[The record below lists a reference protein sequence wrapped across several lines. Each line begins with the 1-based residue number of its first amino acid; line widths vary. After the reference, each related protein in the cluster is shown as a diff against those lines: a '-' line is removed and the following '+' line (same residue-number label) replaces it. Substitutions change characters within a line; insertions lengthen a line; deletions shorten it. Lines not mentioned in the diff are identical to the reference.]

1 MSENKAIKGGE
12 FLIRETDPQDIF
24 IPEQWNEE
32 QLMIAQT
39 CQEFLTKEVHPNL
52 DRIDNQEEGLM
63 ESLLEKAGELG
74 LLGISV
80 PEELGG
86 FGKNFVTT
94 MLSTEVT
101 GAGHSYSV
109 AMAAHTGIGT
119 LPILYYGNEEQ
130 KAKYIPKLASGEW
143 KACYCLTEPSSGSD
157 ANSGKTKAIL
167 SEDGKHYVLNGQ
179 KMWITNGGFADVFT
193 VFAKIDDDK
202 TLSAFI
208 LEKGFEGITLNA
220 EEKKLGIKGSSTRQV
235 FFNNVKVPVE
245 NMLST
250 RENGFKIALNILNI
264 GRIKLAG
271 AAMGG
276 CKGIITQTIN
286 YANEREQFGRAISKY
301 GAIRYKIA
309 QQAIKTFATESATYR
324 ASQNIDDAIQALE
337 SGGMAHSDAILKGVE
352 EFAIECAILKVDGS
366 ETLDYVVDEGLQVY
380 GGMGYSA
387 EAPME
392 RSYRDARINRIFEG
406 TNEINRMLIVDMLLK
421 RAMKGELDLM
431 GPAQAVAGELMS
443 IPEFG
448 DQEDGL
454 FIGEHKAL
462 GNFKKVVLMVAGS
475 AAQKLMM
482 ELSKQQE
489 ILLNIA
495 DLVID
500 TYMAE
505 STLLRVEK
513 MVSMKGE
520 EACAAQIAI
529 AKTLVYDTAD
539 KINKAGK
546 DALNSFAEGDE
557 LRMMLM
563 GLKRFTKLDA
573 FNPREA
579 RQLIAQGL
587 INENKYCY

>member
-1 MSENKAIKGGE
+1 
-12 FLIRETDPQDIF
+12 
-24 IPEQWNEE
+24 
-32 QLMIAQT
+32 
-39 CQEFLTKEVHPNL
+39 
-52 DRIDNQEEGLM
+52 
-63 ESLLEKAGELG
+63 
-74 LLGISV
+74 
-80 PEELGG
+80 
-86 FGKNFVTT
+86 
-94 MLSTEVT
+94 
-101 GAGHSYSV
+101 
-109 AMAAHTGIGT
+109 
-119 LPILYYGNEEQ
+119 
-130 KAKYIPKLASGEW
+130 
-143 KACYCLTEPSSGSD
+143 
-157 ANSGKTKAIL
+157 
-167 SEDGKHYVLNGQ
+167 
-179 KMWITNGGFADVFT
+179 
-193 VFAKIDDDK
+193 
-202 TLSAFI
+202 
-208 LEKGFEGITLNA
+208 
-220 EEKKLGIKGSSTRQV
+220 
-235 FFNNVKVPVE
+235 
-245 NMLST
+245 MLST

-276 CKGIITQTIN
+276 CKGIISQTIN

-337 SGGMAHSDAILKGVE
+337 AGGMAHSDAILKGVE

-380 GGMGYSA
+380 GEMGYSA

-448 DQEDGL
+448 EQEEGL
-454 FIGEHKAL
+454 FVGEHKAL
-462 GNFKKVVLMVAGS
+462 ANYKKVALMVAGS

-489 ILLNIA
+489 ILMNIA

-520 EACAAQIAI
+520 EACAPQIAI

>member
-1 MSENKAIKGGE
+1 MSEEKKAIKGGE

-157 ANSGKTKAIL
+157 ANSGKTKATL
-167 SEDGKHYVLNGQ
+167 SDDGKHYIVNGQ

-193 VFAKIDDDK
+193 VFAKIDDDE

-208 LEKGFEGITLNA
+208 LEKDFEGLTLNP

-276 CKGIITQTIN
+276 CKGIISQTIN

-324 ASQNIDDAIQALE
+324 ASQNIDDAIHYLVDTSQTVYQARNSFFALIKEE
-337 SGGMAHSDAILKGVE
+337 SL
-352 EFAIECAILKVDGS
+352 
-366 ETLDYVVDEGLQVY
+366 
-380 GGMGYSA
+380 
-387 EAPME
+387 
-392 RSYRDARINRIFEG
+392 
-406 TNEINRMLIVDMLLK
+406 LIQ
-421 RAMKGELDLM
+421 
-431 GPAQAVAGELMS
+431 AQAKKTKVKTEFNININPFNDLVQLKACCKDDYIYLPLNINKQLFAVLVLCYKDQQSKPVFQSMQKELELFAKQVS
-443 IPEFG
+443 I
-448 DQEDGL
+448 
-454 FIGEHKAL
+454 FISS
-462 GNFKKVVLMVAGS
+462 N
-475 AAQKLMM
+475 
-482 ELSKQQE
+482 QQ
-489 ILLNIA
+489 IA
-495 DLVID
+495 DLQTSNKKLLKQDQLKSQLV
-500 TYMAE
+500 
-505 STLLRVEK
+505 STI
-513 MVSMKGE
+513 SH
-520 EACAAQIAI
+520 
-529 AKTLVYDTAD
+529 
-539 KINKAGK
+539 
-546 DALNSFAEGDE
+546 E
-557 LRMMLM
+557 LRTPMANILGFSELM
-563 GLKRFTKLDA
+563 KDLKLDQKHQEYNQEIHNSA
-573 FNPREA
+573 LRLSNLIDNFLDLSRIEEGHELELNNLEEIELDWLAERAWSINLASFIAMPRGAPLTETTRSPGCRPVFA
-579 RQLIAQGL
+579 SAG
-587 INENKYCY
+587 